1 MTLETFF
8 FYLMAAFILFS
19 AFFVVTA
26 HNLFRCAMGL
36 AAVLI
41 GIAGLY
47 LLMDAQFLSA
57 IQVAVYVGGVVVLV
71 VFAILMVEDVTQKEF
86 LRSPF
91 SRSVASGIIAELLLM
106 VVAAAAIAQGF
117 GPAPQ
122 AQEHA
127 SAQVREI
134 GRALLETGPGG
145 FALPFEVISLVLV
158 AALVGAVTIAGR
170 PGEHDDPGGGR

>member
-1 MTLETFF
+1 MTLETFAF
-8 FYLMAAFILFS
+8 WMIAAYTLF
-19 AFFVVTA
+19 AAYFVVTA
-26 HNLFRCAMGL
+26 RNLFRCAVGL
-36 AAVLI
+36 AGVLI

-91 SRSVASGIIAELLLM
+91 SRNVASGIIAELLLA
-106 VVAAAAIAQGF
+106 VVAGAAIVQGF
-117 GPAPQ
+117 GPPHPERSA
-122 AQEHA
+122 
-127 SAQVREI
+127 AQVREI

-170 PGEHDDPGGGR
+170 PGEHDDPKGGR

>member
-117 GPAPQ
+117 GPVP
-122 AQEHA
+122 QEHA

-170 PGEHDDPGGGR
+170 PGEHDDPKGGR